1 MKTSTRILLSSVM
14 SILLAVPSTAFA
26 QSRSAARPAQPA
38 RSATSK
44 PSQPASRPSNNS
56 SSSSSRQTVKNVNP
70 QPAKSTVT
78 PAKPSGNKASQ
89 SSLSSGTRSSGASN
103 AQPAPVRPSGT
114 VNSPAKPAATPAK
127 PAGSNATPSRPAA
140 TPAKPAGS
148 TTAPKPSGTTTAPK
162 PSGST
167 TAPSRP
173 PGNSSTGNSES
184 SSNPSFNGGGRQPQQ
199 PGKPNAAPSN
209 PGNKPGSSPSMNNR
223 PGGNSASRPG
233 ATVKPQPN
241 RPAPPPYRPS
251 VSRPH
256 YNYAAPGYRP
266 PRPNGGYW
274 GAPPVNIYRPVFY
287 RPVPPPRPA
296 VISYVYPSVT
306 SILGLAFGSFLDAG
320 INALYTAGYNVL
332 GYADNMVY
340 LSNVSQLGY
349 IWPEATVYY
358 TDGLMSNTQFQYWTT
373 YYDTNRFNSVYN
385 LLTNT
390 YGYPVNNYTE
400 NGIRYVNWWA
410 GGDTAYIT
418 LQYGPGLGNNGRT
431 TYYYTTLTY
440 SDYY

>member
-38 RSATSK
+38 RSSSAPK
-44 PSQPASRPSNNS
+44 PSQPASRPSNNGSSSGS
-56 SSSSSRQTVKNVNP
+56 SSSSSRQPVRNVNP
-70 QPAKSTVT
+70 QPTRSTTSKPAAAT
-78 PAKPSGNKASQ
+78 PAKPAATSTPK
-89 SSLSSGTRSSGASN
+89 
-103 AQPAPVRPSGT
+103 PVVT
-114 VNSPAKPAATPAK
+114 PAKPAATPAK
-127 PAGSNATPSRPAA
+127 PSGS
-140 TPAKPAGS
+140 
-148 TTAPKPSGTTTAPK
+148 TTAPK

-173 PGNSSTGNSES
+173 PGNSSTGNSGAP
-184 SSNPSFNGGGRQPQQ
+184 SNPSFNGGGRQPQQ
-199 PGKPNAAPSN
+199 AGKPNGAPAN
-209 PGNKPGSSPSMNNR
+209 PGNKPGNSPSMNNR
-223 PGGNSASRPG
+223 PGGNSAPKPG

-256 YNYAAPGYRP
+256 YNYATPGYRP

-274 GAPPVNIYRPVFY
+274 GAPPVNIYRPIFY

-320 INALYTAGYNVL
+320 INALYNAGYNVL

-340 LSNVSQLGY
+340 LSNVNQLGY

-373 YYDTNRFNSVYN
+373 YYDTGRFNSVYN

-390 YGYPVNNYTE
+390 YGYPINNYTE